1 MTCSVVLSRRR
12 VSAPFRSIRDA
23 GEPRRGGSEEA
34 ACVTVSVRSLI
45 DGSGDAMKFRV
56 WVIASGGIAAT
67 LLSATVA
74 GCGDSGDL
82 TFWNGGTEAVTVT
95 TDHDTFDLP
104 PNNGSSLLDNGCNK
118 GDVTVTFAS
127 GKVFV
132 IAGPVCPEHQIV
144 IRDGNVA
151 LQPA

>member
-1 MTCSVVLSRRR
+1 MRSRVRRTAGGVL
-12 VSAPFRSIRDA
+12 
-23 GEPRRGGSEEA
+23 A
-34 ACVTVSVRSLI
+34 ALV
-45 DGSGDAMKFRV
+45 
-56 WVIASGGIAAT
+56 
-67 LLSATVA
+67 LSATLA

-127 GKVFV
+127 GEAFV
-132 IAGPVCPEHQIV
+132 IAGPVCPENQVV
-144 IRDGNVA
+144 IRDGKVTLEA
-151 LQPA
+151 A